1 MVTYL
6 ANQKIDYAATSR
18 GKAFLISTQD
28 DATITSTGCRD
39 DYFNFAPVRIASAL
53 SVVCAAFSPK
63 RKSLSLNVA

>member
-28 DATITSTGCRD
+28 ARRVAYTSACRSAGNEPMSHITIAKITALFFET
-39 DYFNFAPVRIASAL
+39 FPVT
-53 SVVCAAFSPK
+53 
-63 RKSLSLNVA
+63 